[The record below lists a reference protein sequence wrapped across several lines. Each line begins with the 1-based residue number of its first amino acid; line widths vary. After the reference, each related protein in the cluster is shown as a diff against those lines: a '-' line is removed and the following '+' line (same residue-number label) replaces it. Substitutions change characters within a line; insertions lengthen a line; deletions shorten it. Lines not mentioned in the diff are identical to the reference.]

1 MLASPTGFGQSQSE
15 ARGILPL
22 CPLGFEKQ
30 DKKFV
35 QYFPQNFQL
44 TILLAVSNESTSN
57 VKLAFEHYQ
66 TRFRALSTQPLNSV
80 KLAFGQYE
88 TSLRTVLNW
97 PSGYFGSI
105 TPPLDVMPVGQGMI
119 QSNYDEVI
127 EDESTGRN
135 SNQKQLFNS
144 SSNFFQRFWGYQ
156 TPKTSE
162 GSQKTFFRYLIGVVP
177 ILLSGKAP
185 SNPFGF

>member
-144 SSNFFQRFWGYQ
+144 SSNFFQRF
-156 TPKTSE
+156 
-162 GSQKTFFRYLIGVVP
+162 
-177 ILLSGKAP
+177 
-185 SNPFGF
+185 